1 MRISRTIVPFAKRWR
16 SRTAFTLIELLTVIA
31 IIAVL
36 GAIAVG
42 TYFRVRNSLE
52 ESATEV
58 TLAKLQSQFEAQS
71 RAVMDNVQDDRRNN
85 RIPAAV
91 LSLAEGDNVRAG
103 VIWGKIR
110 MKQEFPQNFWEAVV
124 WPQLMQGWGYPVES
138 RYVADLKFPS
148 GTTPRDPAT
157 MSPAEQYLE
166 SAVLLYMSLT
176 KGRRGVTGFN
186 PTEHIGANAVGKVVV
201 TMTTSGVQREFD
213 VFLDSWR
220 QPIGFIR
227 WPFGGASSDLNR
239 PPQLQTNAQGQPI
252 DPQDPERTLQSPNW
266 SAALRNTFMNQ
277 VGHPLNL
284 PPAPP
289 LNLSAVIMSAG
300 RDQQLGVRFMTGPA
314 PAGLLGYFQD
324 DGTGAADDNVYGYRV
339 KVGRSNN

>member
-1 MRISRTIVPFAKRWR
+1 MRISHAG
-16 SRTAFTLIELLTVIA
+16 SRDRRGFTLIELLTVIA

-36 GAIAVG
+36 GAIAIG
-42 TYFRVRNSLE
+42 TYFRVRTSME
-52 ESATEV
+52 ESMTEV
-58 TLAKLQSQFEAQS
+58 TLAKLQSQYESQA
-71 RAVMDNVQDDRRNN
+71 RAVMDNVRDDRQQN

-91 LSLAEGDNVRAG
+91 LNLAEGDGLRAS

-138 RYVADLKFPS
+138 RYAAELKFPP

-157 MSPAEQYLE
+157 MTPAEQFLE
-166 SAVLLYMSLT
+166 SAALLYMSLT

-186 PTEHIGANAVGKVVV
+186 PVEHVGANAVGKVVIP
-201 TMTTSGVQREFD
+201 MTTSGVSREFD
-213 VFLDSWR
+213 VFLDSWG

-227 WPFGGASSDLNR
+227 WPFGGAASDLNM
-239 PPQLQTNAQGQPI
+239 PPQLQTNARGEPI

-266 SAALRNTFMNQ
+266 SATLRTTFMNQ
-277 VGHPLNL
+277 VGHPLNM

-289 LNLSAVIMSAG
+289 LNLSAVILSAG
-300 RDQQLGVRFMTGPA
+300 ADQRLGIRFMAGPA
-314 PAGLLGYFQD
+314 PAGYLGYFQN
-324 DGTGAADDNVYGYRV
+324 DGSGDAEDNVYGYRV
-339 KVGRSNN
+339 KVGRSKN